1 MLCGVRN
8 DLHPS
13 LEGLRIVSI
22 AGLYAKKERGKCLSL
37 FLGQRGTGTNPSK
50 SDLPVAGQ
58 SRRLGGAIPL
68 FSPPAKMEIDP
79 GHRHHIPSF
88 SFENGGICF
97 LKAITSYKT
106 GAASLFCPGKTCK
119 MAFAEL
125 IFEANS

>member
-58 SRRLGGAIPL
+58 SRGLDRANPL
-68 FSPPAKMEIDP
+68 FAPLVQTK
-79 GHRHHIPSF
+79 
-88 SFENGGICF
+88 
-97 LKAITSYKT
+97 TSQVTSSRKT
-106 GAASLFCPGKTCK
+106 
-119 MAFAEL
+119 
-125 IFEANS
+125 ANPLGSAVFYL

>member
-13 LEGLRIVSI
+13 PEGLRIVSI

-79 GHRHHIPSF
+79 GHRHQFPHF
-88 SFENGGICF
+88 LLKMGEFVF
-97 LKAITSYKT
+97 LKR
-106 GAASLFCPGKTCK
+106 
-119 MAFAEL
+119 
-125 IFEANS
+125 

>member
-58 SRRLGGAIPL
+58 WRGIILHSSILLIWGREVIALGV
-68 FSPPAKMEIDP
+68 F
-79 GHRHHIPSF
+79 
-88 SFENGGICF
+88 
-97 LKAITSYKT
+97 
-106 GAASLFCPGKTCK
+106 
-119 MAFAEL
+119 
-125 IFEANS
+125 